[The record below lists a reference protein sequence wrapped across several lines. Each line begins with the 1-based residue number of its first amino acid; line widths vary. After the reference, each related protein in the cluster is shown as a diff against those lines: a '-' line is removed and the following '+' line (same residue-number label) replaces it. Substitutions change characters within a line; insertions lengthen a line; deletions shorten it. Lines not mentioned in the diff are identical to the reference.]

1 MRHNN
6 HNTFFNIRRNRS
18 DDFPS
23 HQPAEYKLVQNLL
36 HYEKFASKIAL
47 YLRIQMRSVMIKKI
61 LSYFIPINI
70 HQKNSEI
77 NKSLEVTWANG
88 QLVLDSK
95 NTNYSYGSLQRI
107 LRKGLHYIGFERIR
121 GFNNVLVLGVA
132 GGSVIKTL
140 VDEIKFKGQITGVE
154 LDANVIEIAN
164 KYFGLNEIQNLEI
177 VIDDAF
183 EFVLKTKKKYDLIII
198 DIFQDTKMPNFLFED
213 FFINRINF
221 LLNVNGFIL
230 FNTMTLNKKDKERN
244 LSYRSHFDENYSV
257 RMYPKVEDHNELF
270 TIKKLK

>member
-1 MRHNN
+1 
-6 HNTFFNIRRNRS
+6 
-18 DDFPS
+18 
-23 HQPAEYKLVQNLL
+23 
-36 HYEKFASKIAL
+36 
-47 YLRIQMRSVMIKKI
+47 MIKKL

-70 HQKNSEI
+70 HQKKSEI
-77 NKSLEVTWANG
+77 NKNLEVTWNNG
-88 QLVLDSK
+88 QLVLDSR

-121 GFNNVLVLGVA
+121 KFDTILVLGVA

-140 VDEIKFKGQITGVE
+140 VDEIKFKGEITGVE
-154 LDANVIEIAN
+154 LDPKVIAIAN
-164 KYFGLNEIQNLEI
+164 QYFGLNKIANLEI

-198 DIFQDTKMPNFLFED
+198 DIFQDTVMPNFLFEG
-213 FFINRINF
+213 FFINRINY
-221 LLNVNGFIL
+221 LLKVNGFIL
-230 FNTMTLNKKDKERN
+230 FNTMTLSEKDKERN
-244 LSYRSHFDENYSV
+244 KQYRSRFDENYSV

>member
-1 MRHNN
+1 
-6 HNTFFNIRRNRS
+6 
-18 DDFPS
+18 
-23 HQPAEYKLVQNLL
+23 LL
-36 HYEKFASKIAL
+36 HYKKFASKIAL
-47 YLRIQMRSVMIKKI
+47 YLRIEMRSTMIKKI

-70 HQKNSEI
+70 HRKNSEI

-121 GFNNVLVLGVA
+121 GFKKVLVLGVA

-164 KYFGLNEIQNLEI
+164 KYFGLNEIENLEI

-183 EFVLKTKKKYDLIII
+183 EFFLMTKNKYDLIII
-198 DIFQDTKMPNFLFED
+198 NIFKDTKMPNFLFED

-230 FNTMTLNKKDKERN
+230 FNTMTLNKKDKDRN
-244 LSYRSHFDENYSV
+244 LSYRSRFDENYSV

>member
-1 MRHNN
+1 
-6 HNTFFNIRRNRS
+6 
-18 DDFPS
+18 
-23 HQPAEYKLVQNLL
+23 
-36 HYEKFASKIAL
+36 
-47 YLRIQMRSVMIKKI
+47 MIKKI

-70 HQKNSEI
+70 YRKNSEI
-77 NKSLEVTWANG
+77 NKSLEVTWTNG

-107 LRKGLHYIGFERIR
+107 LRKGLHYIGFERVRKFESI
-121 GFNNVLVLGVA
+121 LVLGVA

-140 VDEIKFKGQITGVE
+140 VDEIKFKGEITGVE
-154 LDANVIEIAN
+154 LDPNVIEIAN
-164 KYFGLNEIQNLEI
+164 TYFGLNQIPNLKI
-177 VIDDAF
+177 INDDAF
-183 EFVLKTKKKYDLIII
+183 EFVLKTKEKYDLIII

-221 LLNVNGFIL
+221 LLNVDGFIL

-244 LSYRSHFDENYSV
+244 ASYRLRFNSDYSV

>member
-1 MRHNN
+1 M
-6 HNTFFNIRRNRS
+6 FRR
-18 DDFPS
+18 
-23 HQPAEYKLVQNLL
+23 
-36 HYEKFASKIAL
+36 
-47 YLRIQMRSVMIKKI
+47 I

-70 HQKNSEI
+70 YKKRSAYSKN
-77 NKSLEVTWANG
+77 LEVTWNNG
-88 QLVLDSK
+88 QLVLDSA

-121 GFNNVLVLGVA
+121 GFKEILILGVA

-140 VDEIKFKGQITGVE
+140 KDEIKFSGHITGVE
-154 LDANVIEIAN
+154 IDPVAVEISN
-164 KYFGLNEIQNLEI
+164 TYFGLADYKDVEI

-183 EFVLKTKKKYDLIII
+183 EYVLRTRKKYDLIII
-198 DIFQDTKMPNFLFED
+198 DIFRDTAMPNFLFED

-230 FNTMTLNKKDKERN
+230 FNTMTLTKKDKQRN
-244 LSYRSHFDENYSV
+244 LDYRAHFSEDYSV

-270 TIKKLK
+270 TIKKLR

>member
-1 MRHNN
+1 M
-6 HNTFFNIRRNRS
+6 
-18 DDFPS
+18 
-23 HQPAEYKLVQNLL
+23 L
-36 HYEKFASKIAL
+36 HYQKFGSKIAL
-47 YLRIQMRSVMIKKI
+47 YLRIENASLMIKRI

-70 HQKNSEI
+70 YQKKSEI
-77 NKSLEVTWANG
+77 NKNLEVTWANG
-88 QLVLDSK
+88 QLVLDSE

-121 GFNNVLVLGVA
+121 GFENVLVLGVA

-140 VDEIKFKGQITGVE
+140 VDEIKFSGKITGVE

-164 KYFGLNEIQNLEI
+164 KYFGLNQIPNLEI
-177 VIDDAF
+177 VIGDAF
-183 EFVLKTKKKYDLIII
+183 EYILKTKEKYDLIII
-198 DIFQDTKMPNFLFED
+198 DIFQDTTMPNFLFED

-221 LLNVNGFIL
+221 LLKVNGFIL

-244 LSYRSHFDENYSV
+244 LNYRSRFDDNYSV

-270 TIKKLK
+270 TIKKLG

>member
-1 MRHNN
+1 
-6 HNTFFNIRRNRS
+6 
-18 DDFPS
+18 
-23 HQPAEYKLVQNLL
+23 
-36 HYEKFASKIAL
+36 
-47 YLRIQMRSVMIKKI
+47 MIKKI

-70 HQKNSEI
+70 YRKNSEI
-77 NKSLEVTWANG
+77 NKSLEVTWTNG

-121 GFNNVLVLGVA
+121 KFENVLVLGVA

-140 VDEIKFKGQITGVE
+140 VDEIRFKGKITGVE
-154 LDANVIEIAN
+154 LDPNVLEIAN
-164 KYFGLNEIQNLEI
+164 AFFGLNKIPNLEI
-177 VIDDAF
+177 INGDAF
-183 EFVLKTKKKYDLIII
+183 EFVLKTKEKYDLIII
-198 DIFQDTKMPNFLFED
+198 DIFQDTKMPSFLFES
-213 FFINRINF
+213 FFIDKINS
-221 LLNVNGFIL
+221 LLNINGFIL

-244 LSYRSHFDENYSV
+244 VVYRSRFNDHYSV